1 MSVFSKFKRD
11 QKLRHRF
18 EDNYAVIMQSAVLYA
33 SAFAI
38 FMLSMILFKMKYIF
52 LNDVALYVSLAL
64 FGLATIL
71 IPINYVRVS
80 IKNYKQKSRF

>member
-1 MSVFSKFKRD
+1 MSVFNKFKRD

-33 SAFAI
+33 AAFAI

-64 FGLATIL
+64 FAIATIL
-71 IPINYVRVS
+71 IPINYVRVA
-80 IKNYKQKSRF
+80 IKNYKQKARF

>member
-1 MSVFSKFKRD
+1 MSVFYKFKRD

-33 SAFAI
+33 AAFAI

-71 IPINYVRVS
+71 IPINYVRVA
-80 IKNYKQKSRF
+80 IKNHKQKARF

>member
-1 MSVFSKFKRD
+1 MNYFNKFKRD

-33 SAFAI
+33 AAFAI
-38 FMLSMILFKMKYIF
+38 FVLSLILFKMKYIF

-64 FGLATIL
+64 FAIATIL
-71 IPINYVRVS
+71 IPINYVRVAV
-80 IKNYKQKSRF
+80 KNFKRKSRF